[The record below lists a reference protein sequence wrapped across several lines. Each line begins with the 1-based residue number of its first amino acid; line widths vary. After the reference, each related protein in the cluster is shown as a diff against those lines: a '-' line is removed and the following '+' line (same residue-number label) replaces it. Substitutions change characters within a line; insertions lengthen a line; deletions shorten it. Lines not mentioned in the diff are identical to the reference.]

1 MIWSETTLNCWMV
14 VERYPILKEEVGSL
28 IPGYEISSLLDKKLA
43 KWSTAS
49 RALALACLNNKK
61 NITMVFKPTN
71 YFLWSGRS
79 VAAAEREDRG

>member
-1 MIWSETTLNCWMV
+1 MV

-61 NITMVFKPTN
+61 ISRW
-71 YFLWSGRS
+71 FLNQLIIFFGVGGVWPPP
-79 VAAAEREDRG
+79 REKIEASINLVVEL